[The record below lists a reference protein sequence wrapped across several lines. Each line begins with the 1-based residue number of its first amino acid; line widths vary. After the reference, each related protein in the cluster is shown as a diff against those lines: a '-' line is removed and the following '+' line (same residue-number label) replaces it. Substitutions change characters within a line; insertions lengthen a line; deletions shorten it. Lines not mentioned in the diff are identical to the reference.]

1 MARVLMFGALAACAG
16 WRERTI
22 EAATLSELKALL
34 SSEDAALGERLN
46 GPAVFAVLN
55 KAMIRGDHPLAADD
69 EVAFVPPVSGG

>member
-1 MARVLMFGALAACAG
+1 
-16 WRERTI
+16 
-22 EAATLSELKALL
+22 LKALL
-34 SSEDAALGERLN
+34 SSEDAALGEQLN